1 MSVGYP
7 LPTLLRLALLIL
19 HNPPY
24 EPLDI
29 MLSYSHLNL
38 HNSAFEQFAP
48 RIKGDAKIKTLLTAS
63 PLSMGLLTG
72 NPPPWHPA
80 PVELKEAIR
89 AAKADWDGD
98 FINLALGYALGRT
111 GAAHDNIPLV
121 TGFSTPKEVHEC
133 VRAWRE
139 IKEDGAANA
148 TRKAGEEK
156 VKRSIG
162 DAGYLDWS
170 WASP

>member
-1 MSVGYP
+1 
-7 LPTLLRLALLIL
+7 
-19 HNPPY
+19 
-24 EPLDI
+24 
-29 MLSYSHLNL
+29 MLSYSHLSL
-38 HNSAFEQFAP
+38 HNSVFEQFAP
-48 RIKGDAKIKTLLTAS
+48 RLKGQAKIKTLLTAS

-80 PVELKEAIR
+80 PTALKEAIR
-89 AAKADWDGD
+89 VAKADWDGD

-111 GAAHDNIPLV
+111 GTAHDNIPLV

-133 VRAWRE
+133 VTAWRE
-139 IKEDGAANA
+139 IKQGGAANA

-156 VKRSIG
+156 AKKVIR